1 MSVEIIEI
9 DIETTDDNETRWY
22 EISGTIAE
30 HEFYAE
36 RWAIIDDG
44 YFLRVHDDSGR
55 SANHSV
61 ANAIIKLAR
70 SLA

>member
-1 MSVEIIEI
+1 MKAEIIEI
-9 DIETTDDNETRWY
+9 NIETADDAETRWY
-22 EISGTIAE
+22 EISGTLAG

-36 RWAIIDDG
+36 RWAIVDDG

-61 ANAIIKLAR
+61 ADAIINLAR

>member
-1 MSVEIIEI
+1 MSVDIVEI
-9 DIETTDDNETRWY
+9 DIETTDHTETRWY
-22 EISGTIAE
+22 EISGTLAG

-36 RWAIIDDG
+36 RWAIVDDG

-61 ANAIIKLAR
+61 ADAIINLAR

>member
-1 MSVEIIEI
+1 MNADIIEI
-9 DIETTDDNETRWY
+9 DVETTGDTETRWY

-36 RWAIIDDG
+36 RWAIVDDG
-44 YFLRVHDDSGR
+44 YFLRVYDDSGR

-61 ANAIIKLAR
+61 ADAIIKLAR
-70 SLA
+70 ELH

>member
-1 MSVEIIEI
+1 MRAEIIEI
-9 DIETTDDNETRWY
+9 DIETADDTETRWY
-22 EISGTIAE
+22 EISGNLAG

-36 RWAIIDDG
+36 RWAVVDDG

>member
-1 MSVEIIEI
+1 MRAEIIEI
-9 DIETTDDNETRWY
+9 DIETTDDAEARWY
-22 EISGTIAE
+22 EISGTIAG

-36 RWAIIDDG
+36 RWAIVDDG

-55 SANHSV
+55 SADHSV